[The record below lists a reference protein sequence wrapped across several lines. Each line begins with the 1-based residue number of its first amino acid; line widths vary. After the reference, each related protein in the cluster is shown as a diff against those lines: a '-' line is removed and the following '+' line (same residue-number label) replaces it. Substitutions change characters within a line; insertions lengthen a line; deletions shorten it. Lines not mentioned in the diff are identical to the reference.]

1 MIDGTDSFDLMTFK
15 SKSLTVTSE
24 SMFSRPQFATPDV
37 AEQGRALAN
46 IADLVEKRQIR
57 PTMTRHIEGLTAQ
70 HVREATAAVESGAM
84 IGKVV
89 ITL

>member
-1 MIDGTDSFDLMTFK
+1 
-15 SKSLTVTSE
+15 
-24 SMFSRPQFATPDV
+24 
-37 AEQGRALAN
+37 
-46 IADLVEKRQIR
+46 
-57 PTMTRHIEGLTAQ
+57 MTRHIEGLTAQ